1 MSNFNN
7 PNSHNDNDW
16 SSSNNNN
23 THPGQGHGNASLPSS
38 YSSLGQSPA
47 PPHASLG
54 VRGTDGYSYVS
65 YPGHQST
72 TTNAYAA
79 SQSTTANNTNNMTH
93 PSTHHANN
101 QGGFTYASLGTASGH
116 GHGVVHNTN
125 QFSYSSL
132 AGNSQ
137 PQTINSKWGPPPQ
150 QYPQQYYQQQHTTQY
165 QNQQQQQYSQTY
177 SQQYT
182 SMNYPPLHA
191 QHRVDSSL
199 PLPPPP
205 PPPKEQPSNI
215 NKLKRTNLD
224 NGQQQG
230 TKEAA
235 QPATNNNSVSSKK
248 PPQPPPPQ
256 KDQTDDAVNAIG
268 ALSNLQHRW
277 SAPTAKRKRKEGA
290 SEEIPNPSLGLGYN
304 QSNTTK
310 RQRKRQR
317 RRNKKKKKVG
327 TSIDNPIIIRDDDD
341 NEWIDVDHSTSSEK
355 KQQPQQEVN
364 FTVCNFPPLE
374 SNAKSEEATA
384 VESSM
389 KDMSTSQLK
398 SYASV
403 LGRALA
409 IDDNGNANK
418 EQAPTNKE
426 NEVIELLDD
435 TDTEKDDEMDISDD
449 DDSQQQQ
456 EDHTNPTQKQEI
468 NNQEQLSLKLAELKA
483 KAKLARAKLRIAE
496 QKKAKGTRESLDPSA
511 RSDNTTSG
519 NTKTPP
525 PLSPHTSSSTSPLP
539 PMLANITA
547 LRNIVGSLVIEN
559 VALTGPSHE
568 VRFVNS
574 VYSHIRDDDDD
585 DTNNQGSTTSNET
598 QKKKSLNHKLQLMKL
613 QLEIKKKELEKK
625 ELEKRRRAMLASDD
639 SNENTIELKPPPEQ
653 DESETGYQS
662 PSNEEEKGENT
673 PTKQDTSDETLID
686 TISDEQ
692 KLEQL
697 RNRQKE
703 LKQKNDIANLRNLIH
718 RQRDLL
724 QAQGKELTESS
735 TQLQQCVDGI
745 KTKQELLEVSN
756 KKLIDMNNRK
766 RRLESMVLQATEQVV
781 AARKALSERRQLG
794 S

>member
-1 MSNFNN
+1 M
-7 PNSHNDNDW
+7 
-16 SSSNNNN
+16 
-23 THPGQGHGNASLPSS
+23 
-38 YSSLGQSPA
+38 
-47 PPHASLG
+47 
-54 VRGTDGYSYVS
+54 
-65 YPGHQST
+65 
-72 TTNAYAA
+72 
-79 SQSTTANNTNNMTH
+79 
-93 PSTHHANN
+93 
-101 QGGFTYASLGTASGH
+101 
-116 GHGVVHNTN
+116 
-125 QFSYSSL
+125 
-132 AGNSQ
+132 
-137 PQTINSKWGPPPQ
+137 
-150 QYPQQYYQQQHTTQY
+150 
-165 QNQQQQQYSQTY
+165 
-177 SQQYT
+177 
-182 SMNYPPLHA
+182 
-191 QHRVDSSL
+191 
-199 PLPPPP
+199 
-205 PPPKEQPSNI
+205 
-215 NKLKRTNLD
+215 
-224 NGQQQG
+224 
-230 TKEAA
+230 
-235 QPATNNNSVSSKK
+235 SSKK
-248 PPQPPPPQ
+248 PQPPQ
-256 KDQTDDAVNAIG
+256 NDEDQTDDTVNAIG

-277 SAPTAKRKRKEGA
+277 SAPTSNNNRKRKEA
-290 SEEIPNPSLGLGYN
+290 AEEIPNPSNPSILN
-304 QSNTTK
+304 NPTK
-310 RQRKRQR
+310 RKRKRQR

-327 TSIDNPIIIRDDDD
+327 TSMGNPIIIRDDDN
-341 NEWIDVDHSTSSEK
+341 NEWINVDHSTSTAR

-374 SNAKSEEATA
+374 STAKSEESTA

-409 IDDNGNANK
+409 IDDDSGAK
-418 EQAPTNKE
+418 QQAKKKE

-435 TDTEKDDEMDISDD
+435 SDDEDDEMDISDD
-449 DDSQQQQ
+449 DDDSQQQ
-456 EDHTNPTQKQEI
+456 EDDINPTQKQEMSD
-468 NNQEQLSLKLAELKA
+468 QEQLSLKLAELKA

-496 QKKAKGTRESLDPSA
+496 QKKAKGTRESLDSSA
-511 RSDNTTSG
+511 RSNNTTLG
-519 NTKTPP
+519 NAKTTPP
-525 PLSPHTSSSTSPLP
+525 PLSPHTSSSTSPLS

-559 VALTGPSHE
+559 VSLTGPSHE

-585 DTNNQGSTTSNET
+585 KDTIINQGTTSNEA

-625 ELEKRRRAMLASDD
+625 ELEKRRRKMMD
-639 SNENTIELKPPPEQ
+639 ENTIELKPPPEQ
-653 DESETGYQS
+653 SESATKETETRSQS
-662 PSNEEEKGENT
+662 PSNEGDKGEDNI
-673 PTKQDTSDETLID
+673 PTKQETSDDTTD

-703 LKQKNDIANLRNLIH
+703 LKQKNDVANLRNLIH

>member
-1 MSNFNN
+1 MSNYNN
-7 PNSHNDNDW
+7 PNSHNDSNDW
-16 SSSNNNN
+16 LSSNNN
-23 THPGQGHGNASLPSS
+23 THPGQGHGNVSLPSS
-38 YSSLGQSPA
+38 YSSLGQAPA
-47 PPHASLG
+47 PPPYASLG
-54 VRGTDGYSYVS
+54 NGGTDGYSYVS
-65 YPGHQST
+65 YPGSQT
-72 TTNAYAA
+72 MTNAYEA
-79 SQSTTANNTNNMTH
+79 SQSTTANNTSMAH
-93 PSTHHANN
+93 PSTHNTNN
-101 QGGFTYASLGTASGH
+101 QGGFTYAYAAMGQSTTAN
-116 GHGVVHNTN
+116 NTN
-125 QFSYSSL
+125 MTHPSIHTANNQGDFTTSR
-132 AGNSQ
+132 
-137 PQTINSKWGPPPQ
+137 WGPPPQ
-150 QYPQQYYQQQHTTQY
+150 QYPQQYYQQQHPQY
-165 QNQQQQQYSQTY
+165 QNQQQQQQYNAQTY
-177 SQQYT
+177 NQQYV
-182 SMNYPPLHA
+182 NYPPSHA
-191 QHRVDSSL
+191 QHTKRIDTSL

-205 PPPKEQPSNI
+205 PPPNPSNI

-235 QPATNNNSVSSKK
+235 VSSKK

-277 SAPTAKRKRKEGA
+277 SAPTSKRKRKEGA
-290 SEEIPNPSLGLGYN
+290 AEEIPNTSIPN
-304 QSNTTK
+304 NPTK
-310 RQRKRQR
+310 RKRKRQR

-327 TSIDNPIIIRDDDD
+327 TSMDNPIIIRDDDN
-341 NEWIDVDHSTSSEK
+341 NEWIDVDHSESSSTQMR

-374 SNAKSEEATA
+374 STAKSEESTA
-384 VESSM
+384 AESSM
-389 KDMSTSQLK
+389 KDMSTTQLK

-409 IDDNGNANK
+409 IDDNAK
-418 EQAPTNKE
+418 EQQAKKKE

-435 TDTEKDDEMDISDD
+435 SDDDEEDDEMDISDD
-449 DDSQQQQ
+449 DDSQQQ
-456 EDHTNPTQKQEI
+456 EDDINPAQKQEI
-468 NNQEQLSLKLAELKA
+468 CDQEQLSLKLAELKA

-496 QKKAKGTRESLDPSA
+496 QKKAKGTRESLDSSA
-511 RSDNTTSG
+511 RSNSTTSG
-519 NTKTPP
+519 NAKTPP
-525 PLSPHTSSSTSPLP
+525 PLSPSHTSTSTSPLP

-559 VALTGPSHE
+559 VSLTGPSHE

-585 DTNNQGSTTSNET
+585 DDDTNNQGTASDDT
-598 QKKKSLNHKLQLMKL
+598 KKKMSLNHKLQLMKL

-625 ELEKRRRAMLASDD
+625 ELEKRRRKMMD
-639 SNENTIELKPPPEQ
+639 ENTIELKPPPEQ
-653 DESETGYQS
+653 DESATKETETRSQS
-662 PSNEEEKGENT
+662 PSDEGEKGENT
-673 PTKQDTSDETLID
+673 LKKQDLSVDA
-686 TISDEQ
+686 ISDEQ